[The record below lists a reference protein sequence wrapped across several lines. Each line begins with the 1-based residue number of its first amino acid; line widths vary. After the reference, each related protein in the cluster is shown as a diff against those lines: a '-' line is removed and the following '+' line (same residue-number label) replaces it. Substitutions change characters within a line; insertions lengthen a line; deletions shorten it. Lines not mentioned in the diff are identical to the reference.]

1 VPESDRQNL
10 YPMAFTV
17 NGLDRQANHRSDVPF
32 VDSLRDA
39 PSSHCLL
46 FNGDKT
52 FAPGGLPQP
61 IVGDV
66 PQHALFLGIDHE
78 NIAWFAAASPI
89 EEELVDLRSLALSGT
104 ASHEMLG
111 RLAQARALL
120 HWHERH
126 GFCANCGA
134 ATEMADAGY
143 RRHCASC
150 TADHFPRT
158 DPVIIIA
165 VKRQG
170 KILLG
175 RQAVWKEGMFS
186 TLAGFME
193 PGETIEEAARREVF
207 EESGI
212 RVGEA
217 RILFNQPWP
226 FPASLMI
233 GLVGEALNDDIVVD
247 PKELETAR
255 WFSRDDIAAMMAGNH
270 AGGCH
275 TPPPMAIAHRL
286 IAAAMA
292 EG

>member
-1 VPESDRQNL
+1 MPETDARCL
-10 YPMAFTV
+10 PPMAFSV
-17 NGLDRQANHRSDVPF
+17 NGLDRRANRRSDAAYMEE
-32 VDSLRDA
+32 LRNA
-39 PSSHCLL
+39 PSSRCLM
-46 FNGDKT
+46 FNGDRT
-52 FAPGGLPQP
+52 FAPAGLPRP
-61 IVGDV
+61 AVGAA
-66 PQHALFLGIDHE
+66 PQQALLLGLDHE
-78 NIAWFAAASPI
+78 NTAWFAAASPI

-104 ASHEMLG
+104 VSHEMLG

-134 ATEMADAGY
+134 ATDMADAGY

-165 VKRQG
+165 VKRHG

-212 RVGEA
+212 QVGEA
-217 RILFNQPWP
+217 RIIFNQPWP

-233 GLVGEALNDDIVVD
+233 GLVGEALNDDIIVD

-255 WFSRDDIAAMMAGNH
+255 WFTRNDIAAMMAGNH
-270 AGGCH
+270 AGGCY

-286 IAAAMA
+286 IAAAMDEA
-292 EG
+292 

>member
-1 VPESDRQNL
+1 
-10 YPMAFTV
+10 M
-17 NGLDRQANHRSDVPF
+17 
-32 VDSLRDA
+32 
-39 PSSHCLL
+39 
-46 FNGDKT
+46 
-52 FAPGGLPQP
+52 
-61 IVGDV
+61 
-66 PQHALFLGIDHE
+66 PQHALFLGVDHE
-78 NIAWFAAASPI
+78 NTAWFAAASPI
-89 EEELVDLRSLALSGT
+89 EEELVDLRSLALAGE
-104 ASHEMLG
+104 ASSDMLG

-120 HWHERH
+120 HWHDRH
-126 GFCANCGA
+126 RFCANCGA
-134 ATEMADAGY
+134 ATDMADAGY

-165 VKRQG
+165 VKRHG
-170 KILLG
+170 RILLG

-193 PGETIEEAARREVF
+193 PGETIEDAARREVF

-212 RVGEA
+212 QVGEA

-255 WFSRDDIAAMMAGNH
+255 WFTRDDIAAMMAGNH
-270 AGGCH
+270 AGGCY
-275 TPPPMAIAHRL
+275 TPPPMAIANRL
-286 IAAAMA
+286 IAAAID
-292 EG
+292 ED